1 LIEAHDSFK
10 ASLSAAQSDFNQ
22 LAALDKQIKSF
33 NVGVNPYTWF
43 TMEALEETWRN
54 LQKIIAKGQKYCQ
67 IRRSKIELG
76 FHFMVPDFV

>member
-33 NVGVNPYTWF
+33 KVGVNPYTWF
-43 TMEALEETWRN
+43 TMEALNGLQIKKHQGMNFSKET
-54 LQKIIAKGQKYCQ
+54 
-67 IRRSKIELG
+67 
-76 FHFMVPDFV
+76 